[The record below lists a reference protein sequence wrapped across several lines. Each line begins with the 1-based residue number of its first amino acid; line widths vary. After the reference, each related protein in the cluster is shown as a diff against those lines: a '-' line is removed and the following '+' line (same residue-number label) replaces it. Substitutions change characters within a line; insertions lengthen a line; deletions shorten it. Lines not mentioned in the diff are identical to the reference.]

1 MVMEYRKLYISIDIF
16 YWMVKKINLKEG
28 KLSITDDVE
37 LVFEKVVTKFGTG
50 AKADIPRKYLGKK
63 VYIIIQK

>member
-1 MVMEYRKLYISIDIF
+1 MEYRKVYISIDIF
-16 YWMVKKINLKEG
+16 YLMVKKINLEKG

-37 LVFEKVVTKFGTG
+37 LVFEKIVTKFGTG

-63 VYIIIQK
+63 VYVLVQKE

>member
-1 MVMEYRKLYISIDIF
+1 MEYRKVYISIDIF

-28 KLSITDDVE
+28 KLSITDDVK

>member
-1 MVMEYRKLYISIDIF
+1 MEYRKVYISIDIF